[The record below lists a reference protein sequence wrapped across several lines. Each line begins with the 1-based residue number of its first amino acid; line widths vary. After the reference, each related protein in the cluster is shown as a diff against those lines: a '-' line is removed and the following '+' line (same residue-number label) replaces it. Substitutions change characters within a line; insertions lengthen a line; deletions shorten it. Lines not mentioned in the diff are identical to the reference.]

1 MPTTPEAA
9 KRNRRWARAGA
20 IGTVGLG
27 ALSLAAVAGSVGFV
41 RATAAGH
48 LFSAETVPSAPLAL
62 VLGALVFPDG
72 TPSPFLAARLDLA
85 RSLWAAGKVTTILV
99 SGDSLAPEYNEPDAM
114 RHYLIASGVP
124 AEQVLV
130 DDAGLDTYQSCA
142 QALRHFGVSELI
154 VVTQSY
160 HLPRAV
166 ATCLRLGIRATGV
179 GDDTARQF
187 TAAWRRCAIR
197 DQVACVKTVIDLLTD
212 HHRSPVN
219 PNPDA
224 TAEPERPARG
234 QDHAREWLPRAGRP
248 RGRRRTR

>member
-1 MPTTPEAA
+1 MPSSASPEAA
-9 KRNRRWARAGA
+9 KRNRPCARSGA
-20 IGTVGLG
+20 IGTLGFG

-48 LFSAETVPSAPLAL
+48 LFSAETVPAAPVAL

-197 DQVACVKTVIDLLTD
+197 DQIACVKTVIDLLTD
-212 HHRSPVN
+212 HRRWPPRLHRMRPPKPERSPRK
-219 PNPDA
+219 A
-224 TAEPERPARG
+224 
-234 QDHAREWLPRAGRP
+234 
-248 RGRRRTR
+248 RRR